1 MRAELTSEVLSMRH
15 EIHTPPSSVNRHKYL
30 FLVCAV
36 ATLCF
41 AQTALAQSGRR
52 PAKSASSAV
61 PPVAAGAKA
70 GAEIDPSTVK
80 LPVPISNVIVVGDLI
95 QSGSSYSNH
104 VDKAVD
110 ACVEELK
117 KLQAIEPKGS
127 GSRKRTAAIEMAKNE
142 TDAYVLLLEI
152 KLVDRLVTDRGV
164 YVEEYISRVDYYVFM
179 PQTAKI
185 LTEGR
190 VYPGVQDIKAGGGAV
205 LRLPTRNKRADVT
218 LELREVGRQV
228 ANRVRNKFP

>member
-1 MRAELTSEVLSMRH
+1 MRH
-15 EIHTPPSSVNRHKYL
+15 EIHHLPSSGKRHKYL
-30 FLVCAV
+30 LLVCAV

-41 AQTALAQSGRR
+41 SQAALAQSGRR
-52 PAKSASSAV
+52 PPRSAAAAPA
-61 PPVAAGAKA
+61 PPVNVEAKA
-70 GAEIDPSTVK
+70 GAEVDPSTVK
-80 LPVPISNVIVVGDLI
+80 PPVPISNVIVVGDLI

-110 ACVEELK
+110 GCVEELK
-117 KLQAIEPKGS
+117 KLQVIEPKGS
-127 GSRKRTAAIEMAKNE
+127 GSRKRNAAIELAKNE

-152 KLVDRLVTDRGV
+152 KLVDRVVTDSRGP
-164 YVEEYISRVDYYVFM
+164 YVEEYISCVDYFVFM

-190 VYPGVQDIKAGGGAV
+190 VYPGVQDIRAGGGAV
-205 LRLPTRNKRADVT
+205 LRLPTRSKRASIT
-218 LELREVGRQV
+218 HELREVGRQV